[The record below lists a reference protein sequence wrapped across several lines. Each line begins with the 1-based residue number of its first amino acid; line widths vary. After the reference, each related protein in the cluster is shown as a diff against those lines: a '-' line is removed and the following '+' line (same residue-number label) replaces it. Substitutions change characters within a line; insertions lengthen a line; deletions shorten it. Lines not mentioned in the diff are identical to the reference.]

1 MSVLPARSRPAL
13 MRVHYRDDLR
23 LAPTRASKL
32 RLVLLLA
39 VVIAVPYQL
48 SGSWLT
54 VLDYAAVFAVGAIG
68 LNLLTGYTGQISL
81 GHAFFMGV
89 GAYVAAEFGVQHDW
103 PLLVYLP
110 LAAVIGALVGGLIG
124 PFALRLRGDYLAIIT
139 LGLVIIGEYVFD
151 QWDSVTGGGAG
162 VTTAAPVQVGP
173 WNFASLEVFGRQF
186 TREQGLFWLFAII
199 LAIAA
204 LLAKNIV
211 RSRPGRAMQ
220 SVRDRDLAAEVVGVS
235 QFRYKVGAFAI
246 SSGFAAVGGAMYAV
260 LQQYVSPSEWSL
272 LLSIQFVAIIII
284 GGMGTIF
291 GSILGAL
298 VVLSTPELIKR
309 YSDHI
314 PGVIPAN
321 GGDGVISAASLNN
334 LLYGVLIVLFLVV
347 QPLGLAALWLR
358 IKAYFKAWPFS
369 S

>member
-1 MSVLPARSRPAL
+1 MSIIGLRSRPSL
-13 MRVHYRDDLR
+13 MHVRYEEDLR
-23 LAPTRASKL
+23 LFPARRIL
-32 RLVLLLA
+32 WMVVLLVA
-39 VVIAVPYQL
+39 IIAVPYQL
-48 SGSWLT
+48 SGAWLN

-81 GHAFFMGV
+81 GHAFFMGI
-89 GAYVAAEFGVQHDW
+89 GAYVAAEFGVKHDL

-139 LGLVIIGEYVFD
+139 LGLVFTGQYVFD
-151 QWDSVTGGGAG
+151 QWSSVTGGGAG
-162 VTTAAPVQVGP
+162 VGTAAPLEIGP
-173 WNFASLEVFGRQF
+173 WDFGNLHVFGRQF
-186 TREQGLFWLFAII
+186 TREQGLFWLFTLIV
-199 LAIAA
+199 AIAA
-204 LLAKNIV
+204 LLAKNVV

-220 SVRDRDLAAEVVGVS
+220 AVRDRDLAAEVVGVS

-246 SSGFAAVGGAMYAV
+246 SSGFGAVAGAMYAS
-260 LQQYVSPSEWSL
+260 LQQFVSPSEWSL

-298 VVLSTPELIKR
+298 VVRATPELIKR
-309 YSDHI
+309 YSNHI

-321 GGDGVISAASLNN
+321 GGDGVITAASLNN
-334 LLYGVLIVLFLVV
+334 LLYGVLIVLFLVL
-347 QPLGLAALWLR
+347 QPQGLAALWLR
-358 IKAYFKAWPFS
+358 IKGYFKAWPFS